1 MAKVSVIVPSYNLG
15 KFLPE
20 TLGSVLAQTFGDW
33 ECLIVENGSADGS
46 LGTALEYS
54 ARDSRFRV
62 IELSENIGVAAARNM
77 GLGQAEGKYI
87 LFLDAD
93 DIISPRYM
101 EEAVAALDEDPGLT
115 LVYGKA
121 QRFGSESSWD
131 LPPFSMDT
139 MLSRNCLY
147 ISCFFRKEILRCAHN
162 DSGAPVSFDPE
173 FKAGFEDWD
182 FWLSVLEKVE
192 NPRVKQLDSV
202 CFYYRT
208 RRNSR
213 NRGVTDEALKDIRRK
228 LWDKHKA
235 LYGRYFCNPLETVEY
250 RRLESSFRKASR
262 WSLVWKLRLLYR
274 KLFV

>member
-1 MAKVSVIVPSYNLG
+1 MPKVSVIVPSYNLG
-15 KFLPE
+15 KYLPE
-20 TLGSVLAQTFGDW
+20 TLESVRAQTFTDW
-33 ECLIVENGSADGS
+33 ECIVVENGSGDGS
-46 LGTALEYS
+46 PEIVKSFCGK
-54 ARDSRFRV
+54 DSRFV
-62 IELSENIGVAAARNM
+62 PLFLPENVGVAAARNK
-77 GLGQAEGKYI
+77 GLGLAKGEYI

-93 DIISPRYM
+93 DLISGTYM
-101 EEAVAALDEDPGLT
+101 AQAVSALDADPSIT
-115 LVYGKA
+115 VVYGRA

-147 ISCFFRKEILRCAHN
+147 ISCFFRKAN
-162 DSGAPVSFDPE
+162 AVPFDPE
-173 FKAGFEDWD
+173 FKTGFEDWD
-182 FWLSVLEKVE
+182 FWLSVLERVD
-192 NPRVKQLDSV
+192 NPVVKQLDSV

-208 RRNSR
+208 RRSSR
-213 NRGVTDEALKDIRRK
+213 NRGVTDEALRDIRRR

-235 LYGRYFCNPLETVEY
+235 LYGRFFCNPLETVEY